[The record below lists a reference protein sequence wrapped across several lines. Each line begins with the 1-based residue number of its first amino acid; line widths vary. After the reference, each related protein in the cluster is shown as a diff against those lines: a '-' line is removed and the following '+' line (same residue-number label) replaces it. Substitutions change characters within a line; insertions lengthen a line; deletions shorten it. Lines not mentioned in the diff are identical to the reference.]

1 MIKFKVGCYYV
12 MRSPCDHEC
21 IWVYK
26 VISRTAKTITLY
38 DGETTSRFRISK
50 ASEETSTAA
59 EGVAVQAQE
68 MSLRGEELLSRIA
81 RFKLQAQKGGGL
93 VPAPDKGRR

>member
-12 MRSPCDHEC
+12 MKSPCDHEC

-50 ASEETSTAA
+50 ASEHYEIESVYPEGQYSLGPVLTA
-59 EGVAVQAQE
+59 
-68 MSLRGEELLSRIA
+68 
-81 RFKLQAQKGGGL
+81 K
-93 VPAPDKGRR
+93 

>member
-38 DGETTSRFRISK
+38 DGETTS
-50 ASEETSTAA
+50 
-59 EGVAVQAQE
+59 
-68 MSLRGEELLSRIA
+68 
-81 RFKLQAQKGGGL
+81 
-93 VPAPDKGRR
+93 

>member
-1 MIKFKVGCYYV
+1 MASAMDQLSKGTLK
-12 MRSPCDHEC
+12 
-21 IWVYK
+21 
-26 VISRTAKTITLY
+26 ITELV
-38 DGETTSRFRISK
+38 RNISK

>member
-50 ASEETSTAA
+50 ESEEFGREAVYPEGQYSLGPVLTA
-59 EGVAVQAQE
+59 
-68 MSLRGEELLSRIA
+68 
-81 RFKLQAQKGGGL
+81 K
-93 VPAPDKGRR
+93 